1 MATGPGFHYID
12 GMERVHKLKLQAM
25 AAIGQREEAVA
36 WIRDTYRVNGEEAER
51 LMQAAEAE
59 SPVRGLPQIN
69 RTKLIRWAGLG
80 IFLLGMLQVAIG
92 LSRYFAYEMHDERQ
106 LSVTSCTV
114 QSVKELPGGMQEVTF
129 VYTYEGRTY
138 TNTERSSLF
147 REVDIR
153 EGAVLE
159 LWVNAERPEEALLT
173 VLKPL
178 VQAAGVRYMVMG
190 VILLILSIVGWR
202 ILKSRL

>member
-1 MATGPGFHYID
+1 
-12 GMERVHKLKLQAM
+12 M

-59 SPVRGLPQIN
+59 SPVQGLPQIS
-69 RTKLIRWAGLG
+69 RTKLIRWAGFG
-80 IFLLGMLQVAIG
+80 IFILGMLQVAIG
-92 LSRYFAYEMHDERQ
+92 LSRYFAYEQDDERQ
-106 LSVTSCTV
+106 LAVTSCTV
-114 QSVKELPGGMQEVTF
+114 QSVKELPGDIQEVTF
-129 VYTYEGRTY
+129 VYAFQGRAY
-138 TNTERSSLF
+138 SNTERSNLF

-159 LWVNAERPEEALLT
+159 LWVNAERPEEAMLT
-173 VLKPL
+173 ILKPM

-190 VILLILSIVGWR
+190 VILVIISIVGWR